1 MFRIGRNKTSTVIQF
16 RRYTREERIM
26 ITDCV
31 YCGGVFDDAETNFCF
46 WCRKKQK
53 EESVFDYIDPDYD
66 LEHNITIKSNRS

>member
-1 MFRIGRNKTSTVIQF
+1 
-16 RRYTREERIM
+16 M